1 MLRSLST
8 AATGMIAQQ
17 TNLDVIANNIANVNT
32 SGYKKV
38 RAEFQDLICQV
49 ERTAGAQGGQG
60 TFIPVGIEIGLGVRN
75 SATTRIFTPGV
86 IQSTGRNLDVAIE
99 GDGFLQI
106 TLDDGT
112 VGYTRDGGLKM
123 DANGLLVTSDGF
135 QLQPPVQIP
144 QNVADIYITPDG
156 NVSVKVGSQT
166 DLTPVGSLQLVK
178 FQNNS
183 GLMAIGH
190 NLYKET
196 PGSGIPVPG
205 IPGQDG
211 YGTIQQHFLEG
222 SNVQTVEE
230 LINLIK
236 AERAFESNSKIITS
250 ASNILEQTNRM
261 L

>member
-1 MLRSLST
+1 MLRSLTT

-17 TNLDVIANNIANVNT
+17 TNLDVIANNVANVNT
-32 SGYKKV
+32 AGFKKV
-38 RAEFQDLICQV
+38 RAEFQDLISQV
-49 ERTAGAQGGQG
+49 ERGAGAQAGQG
-60 TFIPVGIEIGLGVRN
+60 TFIPVGIEIGLGVRT
-75 SATTRIFTPGV
+75 SATTRIFNPGV
-86 IQSTGRNLDVAIE
+86 MQSTGRNLDIAIE

-112 VGYTRDGGLKM
+112 IGYTRDGGLKM
-123 DANGLLVTSDGF
+123 DANGLIVTSDGY
-135 QLQPPVQIP
+135 QLQPPIQIP
-144 QNVADIYITPDG
+144 QNAADIGITPNG
-156 NVSVKVGSQT
+156 TVSVRVGSQS
-166 DLTPVGSLQLVK
+166 DMTPVGSLQIVR

-222 SNVQTVEE
+222 SNVQVVEE

-236 AERAFESNSKIITS
+236 AERAFETNSKIVT
-250 ASNILEQTNRM
+250 ASSGILETTNRM
-261 L
+261 V

>member
-1 MLRSLST
+1 MLRSLTT
-8 AATGMIAQQ
+8 AATGMISQQ
-17 TNLDVIANNIANVNT
+17 TNLDVIANNVANVNT

-38 RAEFQDLICQV
+38 RAEFQDLISQV
-49 ERTAGAQGGQG
+49 ERSAGAQVGQG
-60 TFIPVGIEIGLGVRN
+60 TFIPVGIEIGLGVRT
-75 SATTRIFTPGV
+75 SATTRIFTPG
-86 IQSTGRNLDVAIE
+86 IMQSTGRNLDVAIE

-112 VGYTRDGGLKM
+112 IGYTRDGSLKL
-123 DANGLLVTSDGF
+123 DANGLLVTSDGY

-144 QNVADIYITPDG
+144 QNVSEIAITPNGD
-156 NVSVKVGSQT
+156 VSVRVGSQS
-166 DLTPVGSLQLVK
+166 DMTPVGSLQLVK

-211 YGTIQQHFLEG
+211 YGTVQQHFLEG

-236 AERAFESNSKIITS
+236 AERAFETNSKIITS
-250 ASNILEQTNRM
+250 SSSILETTNRM
-261 L
+261 I

>member
-1 MLRSLST
+1 MLRSLTT
-8 AATGMIAQQ
+8 AATGMISQQ
-17 TNLDVIANNIANVNT
+17 TNLDVISNNVANVNT

-38 RAEFQDLICQV
+38 RAEFQDLISQV
-49 ERTAGAQGGQG
+49 ERSAGAQVGQG
-60 TFIPVGIEIGLGVRN
+60 TFIPVGIEIGLGVRT

-86 IQSTGRNLDVAIE
+86 MQSTGRNLDVAIE

-112 VGYTRDGGLKM
+112 IGYTRDGSLKL
-123 DANGLLVTSDGF
+123 DANGLLVTSDGY

-144 QNVADIYITPDG
+144 QNVSEIAITPNGD
-156 NVSVKVGSQT
+156 VSVRVGSQS
-166 DLTPVGSLQLVK
+166 DMTPVGSLQLVK

-211 YGTIQQHFLEG
+211 YGTVQQHFLEG

-236 AERAFESNSKIITS
+236 AERAFETNSKIITS
-250 ASNILEQTNRM
+250 SSSILETTNRM
-261 L
+261 I